1 MASPERHPL
10 FRDPLRPEIRAM
22 ATAMLSVGEAGAGEG
37 VSSLDA
43 DDFRDS
49 RVRWLIG
56 LRWVAITA
64 IGLGAVFSWL
74 GLFPGLHATMLAC
87 IAILAGGYNLALTFR
102 RRHHPRAGVTHAM
115 IDMGILTAV
124 LWASGGIHTPFL
136 ANYIFHVAIVGILG
150 GARGTVIA
158 AALAVLACL
167 LLWLTEHV
175 PGLRIATWDPVPPWD
190 VISELTAFGAVV
202 GAVAYIVS
210 HAVRELREREL
221 ALARIGDAVAL
232 EYEVLSN
239 TLSELDA
246 GLEVVDGDGTVIWRN
261 KRAAELSPWAP
272 AGSVWTCPGEHRPC
286 QGKVDGHCPVKAA
299 LAAAEPGRCRFAAPS
314 RDQTE
319 RVYEML
325 VFPLGPSGGRKQP
338 RRAMNLYLDRTT
350 SVIDERGLILAERLA
365 SLGRVTTGVAHELN
379 TPLATIR
386 TLAVD
391 MQKALR
397 DLEGAPTA
405 DGRARL
411 IADVAESVAIVQDE
425 TRRLGR
431 ITQGLL
437 TGGDVV
443 RAEIRGEV
451 PLAAVVERARAL
463 VFAGMRRAPPVD
475 IGEGVDALGVVAD
488 RDRLVQ
494 VLVNLLQNAYDAVR
508 ETKDGRVYVSARLH
522 PAIAGEREA
531 EVEIDVDD
539 DGAGIPDGVRARLF
553 EPFAT
558 TKPPGQGTGL
568 GLYTSYMLVRAMRGT
583 IELTAREGGGT
594 RARVVLPAASAG
606 VIRAGHDGPG
616 LGLAATSSPARE
628 DGRELAR

>member
-1 MASPERHPL
+1 MASLSSAGSSRVHTRAPGGHP
-10 FRDPLRPEIRAM
+10 PSPPAEVH
-22 ATAMLSVGEAGAGEG
+22 TGEG
-37 VSSLDA
+37 WRFSTDT
-43 DDFRDS
+43 DEFRDS
-49 RVRWLIG
+49 RVRWLIQ
-56 LRWVAITA
+56 LRWGAITF
-64 IGLGAVFSWL
+64 IGLGAAFSWA
-74 GLFPGLHATMLAC
+74 GLFPGLHAPMLAC
-87 IAILAGGYNLALTFR
+87 IAIVAGGYNLALSLR
-102 RRHHPRAGVTHAM
+102 RRHHPRAGIVHAM

-136 ANYIFHVAIVGILG
+136 ANYIFHVAVVGILG
-150 GARGTVIA
+150 GARATVIA
-158 AALAVLACL
+158 AGIALLASA
-167 LLWLTEHV
+167 LLWATEHV
-175 PGLRIATWDPVPPWD
+175 FALRLATWDPVAPWD
-190 VISELTAFGAVV
+190 TVSELFAFGGVLC
-202 GAVAYIVS
+202 AVAYIVS

-246 GLEVVDGDGTVIWRN
+246 GLEIVDGDGTVIWRN
-261 KRAAELSPWAP
+261 KRAAELSPWTH
-272 AGSVWTCPGEHRPC
+272 AGVVWSCPGERRAC
-286 QGKVDGHCPVKAA
+286 QGKTDGHCPVKHA
-299 LAAAEPGRCRFAAPS
+299 LASHEPGRCRFAA
-314 RDQTE
+314 TVGGAE

-325 VFPLGPSGGRKQP
+325 VLPLASPGLRKAGP
-338 RRAMNLYLDRTT
+338 RRAMNLYLDRTS

-391 MQKALR
+391 MQRVLKE
-397 DLEGAPTA
+397 LEEESEA
-405 DGRARL
+405 DARARL
-411 IADVAESVAIVQDE
+411 IADAAESASIVQDE

-443 RAEIRGEV
+443 RAEMQGEV

-463 VFAGMRRAPPVD
+463 VFAGMRRAPPVE
-475 IGEGVDALGVVAD
+475 IGEGVDALDVVAD

-494 VLVNLLQNAYDAVR
+494 VIVNLLQNAYDAVR
-508 ETKDGRVYVSARLH
+508 DRPDARVYVSARYDESEGLVEL
-522 PAIAGEREA
+522 AI
-531 EVEIDVDD
+531 DD
-539 DGAGIPDGVRARLF
+539 DGPGIHVDFRQRLF

-583 IELTAREGGGT
+583 IELVEREGGGT
-594 RARVVLPAASAG
+594 RARVLLPAARGGAIRAAG
-606 VIRAGHDGPG
+606 VPERG
-616 LGLAATSSPARE
+616 AAVRE
-628 DGRELAR
+628 VSA